1 MANASFSP
9 DLNNVL
15 ERHFSGISK
24 TKKKR
29 GKRRTCQPL
38 SASASG
44 SHPAEPA
51 GTSAP
56 FQQHVQGEGSAA
68 GGRPAREGTH
78 SPGMDGGQE
87 ENELRTIG
95 FLMDTHLLCHRSSDF
110 GAPQI

>member
-1 MANASFSP
+1 MYWRGTSLAFQKK
-9 DLNNVL
+9 
-15 ERHFSGISK
+15 I
-24 TKKKR
+24 KKKEKG
-29 GKRRTCQPL
+29 GKPRTCQPL

-44 SHPAEPA
+44 SHPAEPTPL
-51 GTSAP
+51 G
-56 FQQHVQGEGSAA
+56 AA
-68 GGRPAREGTH
+68 LPGGAAGRPAGEGNH